1 MLPARRHPWV
11 CSTSTFTPSLPG
23 KIAMGTGLVKGQT
36 IILPPKSIKIHKIY
50 AYTYYVHIYNIIYI
64 HICVRGCV
72 YMYMCIYIYIYMCV
86 CVYICVC
93 VCMYVCYM
101 HCFPADVPIIQFW
114 AHGAVPITWCFGR
127 RRQSWLPDPGVASP
141 KALQSAMRCTRM
153 EIPKEMKVVLPRFSV
168 CFQSFLGSSKNDG
181 CFTFLSCS
189 DLALENEFG
198 TDNHIQPEN
207 QSRVFNHL
215 SEHKAE

>member
-1 MLPARRHPWV
+1 MRAWV
-11 CSTSTFTPSLPG
+11 C
-23 KIAMGTGLVKGQT
+23 
-36 IILPPKSIKIHKIY
+36 IY
-50 AYTYYVHIYNIIYI
+50 V
-64 HICVRGCV
+64 CV
-72 YMYMCIYIYIYMCV
+72 YMCVYMCIYVYICVYIYICIYVYICVYIYIYMCV
-86 CVYICVC
+86 S

-114 AHGAVPITWCFGR
+114 AHGAVPITWCFVR

-153 EIPKEMKVVLPRFSV
+153 EIPKEMKVVLPGFSV

-189 DLALENEFG
+189 GLALENEFG

-215 SEHKAE
+215 SEHKAENTKVPRNPSKSTG